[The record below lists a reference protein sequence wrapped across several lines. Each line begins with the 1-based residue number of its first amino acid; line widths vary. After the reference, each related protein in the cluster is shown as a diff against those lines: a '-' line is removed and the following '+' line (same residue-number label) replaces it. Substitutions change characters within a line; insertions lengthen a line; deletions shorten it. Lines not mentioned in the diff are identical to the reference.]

1 MCINLETSI
10 ISFLIGTL
18 SGTYL
23 ILKDKVSP
31 EKKVIGYFMICISLV
46 QLLEAGLY
54 FFNQKSYNVLIR
66 LLAICLGLQGFVIY
80 YFSKKMLKVK
90 ISNVL
95 YYVVMFISIA
105 ITIIAL
111 NSNFSIDK
119 KSKCLN
125 WNFINNNKYISDLL
139 FIMYLLISILLLKT
153 KTFRLYGFMLAITYI
168 VSYTMKP
175 LKNSPSAW
183 CLSSAVIS
191 PLMILLG

>member
-10 ISFLIGTL
+10 VSFLIGTL

-23 ILKDKVSP
+23 ILKDNIKP

-54 FFNQKSYNVLIR
+54 YFNQKEYNVLIR

-80 YFSKKMLKVK
+80 YFSKKMLKIK
-90 ISNVL
+90 ISNIL
-95 YYVVMFISIA
+95 YYVVIFISIA

-111 NSNFSIDK
+111 NSNFAIDK

-125 WNFINNNKYISDLL
+125 WSFIDKNKYIADLL
-139 FIMYLLISILLLKT
+139 FVMYLSIGLLLLKT
-153 KTFRLYGFMLAITYI
+153 RTFRIYAIMLAITYI
-168 VSYTMKP
+168 ISYMIKP

-183 CLSSAVIS
+183 CISSAVIS
-191 PLMILLG
+191 PLMIWLG